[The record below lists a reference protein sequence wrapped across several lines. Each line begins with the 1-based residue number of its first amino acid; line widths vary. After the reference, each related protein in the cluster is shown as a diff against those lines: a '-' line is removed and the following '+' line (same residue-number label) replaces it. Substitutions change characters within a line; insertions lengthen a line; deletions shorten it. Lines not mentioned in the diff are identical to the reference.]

1 MGTLSCSAARS
12 ERGNRAAGQ
21 RAADFVTSV
30 PRALLAESDADVSAS
45 SMSEAPLEI
54 ISESADETAAIGE
67 ALAVCL
73 RDGDV
78 VLLHG
83 DLGAGKTTLAK
94 GIASALGVEDV
105 VSSPSF
111 SLVNEYDTRLAAA
124 VTRLYHLDLYRLRSE
139 DDLASIGFN
148 DFMAPADG
156 ITLVEW
162 PERASTAL
170 PERFLLVEIETIG
183 SGSRRL
189 RFIEIPGDEIS
200 AHRIESLRSHIGS
213 PAN

>member
-1 MGTLSCSAARS
+1 VTGSA
-12 ERGNRAAGQ
+12 
-21 RAADFVTSV
+21 
-30 PRALLAESDADVSAS
+30 
-45 SMSEAPLEI
+45 LEI
-54 ISESADETAAIGE
+54 ITQSPAETAAIGE
-67 ALAVCL
+67 ALAGCL

-139 DDLASIGFN
+139 DDLASIGFD

-156 ITLVEW
+156 IALVEW

-170 PERFLLVEIETIG
+170 PERFLLVEIETVRA
-183 SGSRRL
+183 GSRRL
-189 RFIEIPGDEIS
+189 RIVAIPDDEQWDR
-200 AHRIESLRSHIGS
+200 RIESVRSRIS
-213 PAN
+213 SNAD

>member
-1 MGTLSCSAARS
+1 
-12 ERGNRAAGQ
+12 
-21 RAADFVTSV
+21 VTSANSD
-30 PRALLAESDADVSAS
+30 PPLESDDNSPAAALTTCS
-45 SMSEAPLEI
+45 LELVTH
-54 ISESADETAAIGE
+54 SPAETAAIGE
-67 ALAVCL
+67 VLAVCL

-78 VLLHG
+78 LLLHG

-111 SLVNEYDTRLAAA
+111 ALVNEYDTRRAAT

-139 DDLASIGFN
+139 DDLASIGFE

-170 PERFLLVEIETIG
+170 PERFLLVDIELVGT
-183 SGSRRL
+183 SSRRL
-189 RFIEIPGDEIS
+189 RFEAIPDDEIWQR
-200 AHRIESLRSHIGS
+200 RIASLRSQIATN
-213 PAN
+213 AN

>member
-1 MGTLSCSAARS
+1 MTGS
-12 ERGNRAAGQ
+12 
-21 RAADFVTSV
+21 
-30 PRALLAESDADVSAS
+30 
-45 SMSEAPLEI
+45 PLEI
-54 ISESADETAAIGE
+54 VTQSSAETVAIGE
-67 ALAVCL
+67 ALAGCL

-94 GIASALGVEDV
+94 GIAAALGVEDV

-111 SLVNEYDTRLAAA
+111 SLVNEYDTRLGAA

-139 DDLASIGFN
+139 DDLASIGFD
-148 DFMAPADG
+148 DFMAPVEG

-170 PERFLLVEIETIG
+170 PERFLLVEIETIA

-189 RFIEIPGDEIS
+189 RFAAIPDDEVS
-200 AHRIESLRSHIGS
+200 GRRIESLRSHIS
-213 PAN
+213 SNAD